1 MSAGGV
7 VGAAD
12 PSGAAGA
19 LIAAHQR
26 LGFALLVVLAAGVVL
41 AVLAVRDARRLPTVR
56 SYLWLALAAVVLQ
69 GVAGISLLIAGQ
81 RPGDALHIVYGPLTL
96 VSLPLT
102 LLYSHDR
109 SPRREAWTLAAG
121 FFVALLL
128 AVRAVMTG

>member
-1 MSAGGV
+1 VSGGGV
-7 VGAAD
+7 AGAVD
-12 PSGAAGA
+12 PSGAASA

-26 LGFALLVVLAAGVVL
+26 LGFALLAVLAAGVVL
-41 AVLAVRDARRLPTVR
+41 ALLAVRDARRLPTVR
-56 SYLWLALAAVVLQ
+56 SYLWLALAVVVLQ
-69 GVAGISLLIAGQ
+69 GIAGISLLVAGQ
-81 RPGDALHIVYGPLTL
+81 RPGDALHVVYGPLTL

-102 LLYSHDR
+102 LLYSRDR